1 MYVGVHMPLHSKPPS
16 FLKRLRT
23 TIKTTLNY
31 FSEGV
36 VYLVLKVK
44 GGKLVGVFELRMFFK
59 F

>member
-44 GGKLVGVFELRMFFK
+44 GGKLSSRSI
-59 F
+59 